1 MRRTQ
6 EKLTYPCDSTE
17 ALREC
22 NRFNDC
28 TDTRTNSLRF
38 TTGPGA
44 NVSICF
50 PGDVWMDSS
59 HIWLPSGKGA
69 LSLFATAADFS
80 VCQSEQY
87 IHAHIANQATR
98 SSEQRRAH
106 GAHSCVLSLK

>member
-87 IHAHIANQATR
+87 IHAHTSPNKRHDPVSKDALTVRIRVFSA
-98 SSEQRRAH
+98 
-106 GAHSCVLSLK
+106 